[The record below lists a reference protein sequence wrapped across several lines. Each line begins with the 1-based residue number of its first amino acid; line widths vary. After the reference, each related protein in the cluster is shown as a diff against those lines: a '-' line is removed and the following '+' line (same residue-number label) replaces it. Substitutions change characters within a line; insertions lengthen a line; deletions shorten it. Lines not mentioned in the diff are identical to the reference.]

1 MFYIIGSYHTLS
13 KTLPLLFILLKTLS
27 LLHYI
32 RAIKEGLFLGSIKK
46 VIRRR
51 IMFVT
56 HFYENKTSVLS
67 QLLVNLPTVEEN
79 IKIKGRKAKVVQ
91 IVQIDDNNY
100 QVSIIFEKV
109 PKKQPLK
116 EIGKKKR

>member
-1 MFYIIGSYHTLS
+1 
-13 KTLPLLFILLKTLS
+13 
-27 LLHYI
+27 
-32 RAIKEGLFLGSIKK
+32 
-46 VIRRR
+46 
-51 IMFVT
+51 MFVT

>member
-1 MFYIIGSYHTLS
+1 MFI
-13 KTLPLLFILLKTLS
+13 
-27 LLHYI
+27 
-32 RAIKEGLFLGSIKK
+32 
-46 VIRRR
+46 
-51 IMFVT
+51 T

>member
-1 MFYIIGSYHTLS
+1 
-13 KTLPLLFILLKTLS
+13 
-27 LLHYI
+27 
-32 RAIKEGLFLGSIKK
+32 
-46 VIRRR
+46 
-51 IMFVT
+51 MFVT

-100 QVSIIFEKV
+100 QVSIIFEKI
-109 PKKQPLK
+109 PKKQPVK

>member
-1 MFYIIGSYHTLS
+1 
-13 KTLPLLFILLKTLS
+13 
-27 LLHYI
+27 
-32 RAIKEGLFLGSIKK
+32 
-46 VIRRR
+46 
-51 IMFVT
+51 MFVT

-67 QLLVNLPTVEEN
+67 QLLVSLPTVEEN

-91 IVQIDDNNY
+91 ILQIDDNNY
-100 QVSIIFEKV
+100 HVSIIFEKV

>member
-1 MFYIIGSYHTLS
+1 
-13 KTLPLLFILLKTLS
+13 
-27 LLHYI
+27 
-32 RAIKEGLFLGSIKK
+32 
-46 VIRRR
+46 
-51 IMFVT
+51 MFVT

-91 IVQIDDNNY
+91 VIQLDDHNY

-109 PKKQPLK
+109 PKKQPIK
-116 EIGKKKR
+116 ELGKKKR

>member
-1 MFYIIGSYHTLS
+1 
-13 KTLPLLFILLKTLS
+13 
-27 LLHYI
+27 
-32 RAIKEGLFLGSIKK
+32 
-46 VIRRR
+46 
-51 IMFVT
+51 MFVT

-67 QLLVNLPTVEEN
+67 QLVVNLPTVEEN

>member
-1 MFYIIGSYHTLS
+1 
-13 KTLPLLFILLKTLS
+13 
-27 LLHYI
+27 
-32 RAIKEGLFLGSIKK
+32 
-46 VIRRR
+46 
-51 IMFVT
+51 MFVT

-91 IVQIDDNNY
+91 IVQIDDYNY
-100 QVSIIFEKV
+100 QVRIIFEKI